1 MTPVGSDVAAVL
13 RRGGCGTAD
22 AAGPAAEDVAR
33 VVATAV
39 AEDCSDHD
47 ITTAATVAPG
57 RPGRAEVVAREA
69 GVVAGLP
76 VAEAVFR
83 RVVGGDVAVRPRVRD
98 GDRVAAGQ
106 VLMRVHGDTAGLL
119 TAERPA
125 LNLLCHLSGVA
136 TLTAAWVQAV
146 AGAGMSVRDTRKT
159 TPGLRALEKYAVRC
173 GGGVNHRL
181 SLADQA
187 LVKDNHVVA
196 AGGVAAAYAMVR
208 ARHPEVPIQVEVQTL
223 DELRELLRVHA
234 PLVMLDNMS
243 VEEMREAVRLT
254 RGRATLEASGRLRLE
269 EAHLVAGTGVDSVAI
284 GELTHSARVLDIS
297 MRLVGEAAPAYP
309 GCVR

>member
-1 MTPVGSDVAAVL
+1 MRLDS
-13 RRGGCGTAD
+13 
-22 AAGPAAEDVAR
+22 AGPAAEDVAR
-33 VVATAV
+33 VVDTAV
-39 AEDCSDHD
+39 GEDRCDHD
-47 ITTAATVAPG
+47 VTTAATIAPG
-57 RPGRAEVVAREA
+57 RPGRVELVARES

-83 RVVGGDVAVRPRVRD
+83 RVVGGDVAVRSRVRD
-98 GDRVAAGQ
+98 GDRVTAGQ
-106 VLMRVHGDTAGLL
+106 VLMRVHGEAAGLI

-125 LNLLCHLSGVA
+125 LNLLGHLSGVA

-146 AGAGMSVRDTRKT
+146 ADAGMSVRDTRKT

-173 GGGVNHRL
+173 GGGANHRL

-187 LVKDNHVVA
+187 LVKDNHIVA
-196 AGGVAAAYAMVR
+196 AGGAAAAYAMVR
-208 ARHPEVPIQVEVQTL
+208 ARHPDVPIQVEVQTL
-223 DELRELLRVHA
+223 DELRELLRAGA
-234 PLVMLDNMS
+234 PMVMLDNMQI
-243 VEEMREAVRLT
+243 EEMREAVRLT
-254 RGRATLEASGRLRLE
+254 RGRARLEASGRLRLS

-297 MRLVGEAAPAYP
+297 MRLLGEATPAYP